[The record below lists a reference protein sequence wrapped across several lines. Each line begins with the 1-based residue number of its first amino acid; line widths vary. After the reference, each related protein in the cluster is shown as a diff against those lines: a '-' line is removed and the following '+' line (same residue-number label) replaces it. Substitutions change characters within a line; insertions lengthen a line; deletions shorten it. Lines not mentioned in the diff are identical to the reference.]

1 MDLSRLSSSHR
12 MLNGEC
18 GIRAKR
24 GLTLVQCLIHSLL
37 DHVEIKNCCTSH
49 LCFLRTSLNLLEQS
63 CPALAGRPL
72 QCRLALWIFGL
83 CEKPRTQF
91 GEPSTSPGGGICS
104 FSSQV
109 P

>member
-18 GIRAKR
+18 GIRARR

-49 LCFLRTSLNLLEQS
+49 LFVFPEHH
-63 CPALAGRPL
+63 
-72 QCRLALWIFGL
+72 
-83 CEKPRTQF
+83 
-91 GEPSTSPGGGICS
+91 
-104 FSSQV
+104 
-109 P
+109 